1 MSKENSF
8 VLTTAVFPLVRLPY
22 KKHDARNQLRGSL
35 FEINVSTTSHVFCLL
50 EKASSIHIFLSQL
63 RDVIC
68 SFFCKKSHVS
78 RKSSLPK
85 KAARWIARQANYLRK
100 FKHREPWWTRT
111 RAKTSSRSLATV
123 LQFRAN
129 VIVGIEG
136 TANSLDKRIAIIR
149 MFIKTQTNSMRPSCC

>member
-63 RDVIC
+63 RGVIC
-68 SFFCKKSHVS
+68 SFSCTKVMFLEKVVYRKRLRDELRGRRITFVNSNIESRGERGRGRKRVPVLSQLFCNSA
-78 RKSSLPK
+78 RMSSSALK
-85 KAARWIARQANYLRK
+85 ER
-100 FKHREPWWTRT
+100 
-111 RAKTSSRSLATV
+111 
-123 LQFRAN
+123 
-129 VIVGIEG
+129 
-136 TANSLDKRIAIIR
+136 RIA
-149 MFIKTQTNSMRPSCC
+149 